1 MVACTAELFH
11 TLLLK
16 APLLIKS
23 RQGMLLLELVTQ
35 FPFENLMPLVRSP
48 ETVDARPLL
57 FDSAHLKLWIS
68 VERSY

>member
-1 MVACTAELFH
+1 
-11 TLLLK
+11 
-16 APLLIKS
+16 
-23 RQGMLLLELVTQ
+23 MLLLEALLVTQ
-35 FPFENLMPLVRSP
+35 FPLENLMPLVHSP